1 MHNFTANP
9 QMKALMERAHAER
22 NAAIRELITGLL
34 FAWKAKPETA
44 AAQPA

>member
-22 NAAIRELITGLL
+22 NAAIRELITGL
-34 FAWKAKPETA
+34 FARKAKPETA